1 MRIACVSLGMMLLC
15 TGCDTE
21 GMLIATTTVPTTTST
36 ATTTTTTTIPTTTTR
51 VPTTTQ
57 TVSGGRAEL
66 LVNSPDGKV
75 ADATALAQLSK
86 LCEECG
92 TTIAAY
98 YKDLITGYSV
108 EYRADTDFQTASVIK
123 APYVKFL
130 LESGV
135 DRTELL
141 KSTTR
146 QGGSGC
152 VDDFPLGTEFT
163 VEQLM
168 EYAIRYSDNTAYYM
182 LCKRFGFEEFMEYAK
197 SIGVNI
203 TLKLNF
209 PKPRVGYLSARN
221 AGLYFEDIARYL
233 ENDSPEAKL
242 LKQWLTTTEETRQ
255 IPAAFENKYTVA
267 HKYGAQ
273 GNEAYHDAAVVYA
286 EKPYVLVILSTM
298 TPYDKEA
305 IATFHK
311 IAGMV
316 DTLQTAFYAE

>member
-1 MRIACVSLGMMLLC
+1 M
-15 TGCDTE
+15 D
-21 GMLIATTTVPTTTST
+21 GMLTATTTVPTTTST
-36 ATTTTTTTIPTTTTR
+36 ATTTTTTTVPTTTTTR

-57 TVSGGRAEL
+57 IVQGAKAEL
-66 LVNSPDGKV
+66 LVNSPDGKA
-75 ADATALAQLSK
+75 ADATALARLSE
-86 LCEECG
+86 LCEEHG
-92 TTIAAY
+92 TTIAIY

-168 EYAIRYSDNTAYYM
+168 EYALRYSDNTAYYM
-182 LCKRFGFEEFMEYAK
+182 LCERFGFEEFTEYAE
-197 SIGVNI
+197 SIGINI

-209 PKPRVGYLSARN
+209 PKPRFGYLSARN

-255 IPAAFENKYTVA
+255 IPAAFEGKYTVA

-273 GNEAYHDAAVVYA
+273 GQVAYHDAAIVYA
-286 EKPYVLVILSTM
+286 EQPYVLVILSTL
-298 TPYDKEA
+298 TPYDEEA
-305 IATFHK
+305 IATFHE
-311 IAGMV
+311 IAGFV
-316 DTLQTAFYAE
+316 DTLQMAFYTE